1 MLPICMYID
10 FILFQRHNLTK
21 RIADNMRAA
30 RAEVTP
36 SVINNYFENLTV
48 SLEHIQAQNIYNYDE
63 TNLTDDP
70 ESKAA

>member
-1 MLPICMYID
+1 
-10 FILFQRHNLTK
+10 
-21 RIADNMRAA
+21 MRAA

-48 SLEHIQAQNIYNYDE
+48 SLEHIPAQNIYNYDE

-70 ESKAA
+70 ESKAV